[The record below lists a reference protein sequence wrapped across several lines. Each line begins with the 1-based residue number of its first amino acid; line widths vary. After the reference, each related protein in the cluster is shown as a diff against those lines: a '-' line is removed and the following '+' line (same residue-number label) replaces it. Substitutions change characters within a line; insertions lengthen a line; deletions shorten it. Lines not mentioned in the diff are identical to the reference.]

1 MSIYLTLIINIII
14 IGSVVIIIPFAAVI
28 VFSFIKFK
36 NLRRVGLCLNMLTTS
51 MLIVLSCFGFFRES
65 LSLLSNKDSPNLI
78 KNYNGPCLTLVL
90 ISIFLFGIFLGIILS
105 FLVKYLII
113 LKTNS
118 LNSNF
123 LDTHTKNLSNNLS
136 IPVKNALSKKWSAI
150 ILLLNHRIIESIAL
164 GMMLVQTSNNNFY
177 SFPLEKIGFLSLF
190 ILHMIPEAFFIY
202 YRQIEMK
209 IVLKKSL
216 TNLLIMKIII
226 IPLMTIGAFI
236 IQWLPHNNS
245 FNWILP
251 FLYIVT
257 GTTLLFI
264 SIIELIPEF
273 IENRNMSVRS
283 WYTCILFFL
292 FGTIFSIAISLID

>member
-14 IGSVVIIIPFAAVI
+14 IGSVVIIIPFAAVL

-36 NLRRVGLCLNMLTTS
+36 NLKKVGLCLNMLTTS
-51 MLIVLSCFGFFRES
+51 MLIILSCFGFFREA
-65 LSLLSNKDSPNLI
+65 LSLLSDKYSH
-78 KNYNGPCLTLVL
+78 NYNGPGLTLIL
-90 ISIFLFGIFLGIILS
+90 ISIFLSGIFLGIILS

-118 LNSNF
+118 LDSNF
-123 LDTHTKNLSNNLS
+123 LDTNTKNFSNNLS

-190 ILHMIPEAFFIY
+190 ILHMIPEAIFIY
-202 YRQIEMK
+202 HRQIEMK
-209 IVLKKSL
+209 IVLKKAL
-216 TNLLIMKIII
+216 TNSLIMKIII

-236 IQWLPHNNS
+236 IQWLQHNNS
-245 FNWILP
+245 FYWILP
-251 FLYIVT
+251 FLYIAT

-273 IENRNMSVRS
+273 IENRNMSVKS